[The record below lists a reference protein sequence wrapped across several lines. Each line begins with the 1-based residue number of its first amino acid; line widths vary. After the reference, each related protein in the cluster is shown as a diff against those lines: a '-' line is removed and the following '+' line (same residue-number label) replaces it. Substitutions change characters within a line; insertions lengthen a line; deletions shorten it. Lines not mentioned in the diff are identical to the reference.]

1 MSDKAKLNNTPQT
14 VLVVDNLDETREL
27 LNRWLTKEGYRVL
40 EAKSGVQAVE
50 LALHEQPDLILMDIK
65 MPLGDGLSATRELR
79 AQPFLRDVPIVAF
92 SGDNTQFN
100 REAAQAAGCNE
111 FLAKPLAPEELSTV
125 LRRFLPVRDAQVAN
139 S

>member
-1 MSDKAKLNNTPQT
+1 MVISA
-14 VLVVDNLDETREL
+14 E
-27 LNRWLTKEGYRVL
+27 
-40 EAKSGVQAVE
+40 
-50 LALHEQPDLILMDIK
+50 EQ
-65 MPLGDGLSATRELR
+65 PLGDGLSATRELR